1 MTPERPARAS
11 PGAELIDALAEGLA
25 PPRRNGEL
33 AFEQP
38 WQSRAFGMAVGLH
51 ERGVFQWDEF
61 RGRLIARIGAWDA
74 SNEPDRPYNYW
85 EHWLGAL
92 QDVLVAK
99 GVSEVDVVDERAHA
113 IASRPAGADHG
124 HDHRH

>member
-1 MTPERPARAS
+1 MTPGRSS
-11 PGAELIDALAEGLA
+11 PGAALIDALDEGVA

-51 ERGVFQWDEF
+51 ERGIFECDEF
-61 RGRLIARIGAWDA
+61 RERLIARMGAWDA
-74 SNEPDRPYNYW
+74 SNEPDGPYSYW

-99 GVSEVDVVDERAHA
+99 GVSEVDAVAERARA

-124 HDHRH
+124 HEHRH